1 MVEHVY
7 KFCFFDFTFRSVPVA
22 MPEVVAVRLLFDGF
36 CHATGMCIRSLTR
49 ERRFPFEGTAVS

>member
-1 MVEHVY
+1 
-7 KFCFFDFTFRSVPVA
+7 

-36 CHATGMCIRSLTR
+36 CHATGMCVRSLTR